1 MSANNIVAPG
11 TCSFLLSAPSLS
23 IAFVLIIGIEK
34 LGVRT
39 FSSLEICFN
48 ITALLHPRMIALA
61 QNCPVLADINGG
73 KKFEFHTEPV
83 SDKLLAYELLFVW

>member
-1 MSANNIVAPG
+1 VQFSPFRTKFIH
-11 TCSFLLSAPSLS
+11 CFR
-23 IAFVLIIGIEK
+23 FLIIGIEK

>member
-1 MSANNIVAPG
+1 M
-11 TCSFLLSAPSLS
+11 
-23 IAFVLIIGIEK
+23 IIGIEK